1 MSREPVSSE
10 KAHPLQKA
18 LRQNRRSELRM
29 GHSPFR
35 RKRAFSF
42 ILRCGAKCW
51 TRLIV
56 ESRSAETNETRKE
69 GKTLR
74 KVGMTAIFVILA
86 AIFLP
91 ATPRAQWKTHWSYSG
106 VDGPAHWAQL
116 DPGYA
121 ACGGKE
127 QSPIDIRNA
136 VTSNLPAMKFAFKN
150 GPLDIVNNGY
160 TAVRVD
166 YAPGNGNFVFVG
178 SERYE
183 LTQFHFHHP
192 SEERIDGKQYAMGM
206 HFMLKSR
213 DGRTAGIALMVNAS
227 NASRLAQPRVENV
240 VDTLWKYMPEKA
252 GKAHVIPAVEVNPA
266 GLIPRDTAYYV
277 YMGSVTAPPCT
288 EGVKWYVLKTPVTI
302 SRAQIEAF
310 AKLYLH
316 DVRPVQPLNGRVVEE
331 SK

>member
-1 MSREPVSSE
+1 MSREPVSLE

-29 GHSPFR
+29 GHPLIHTSLGSEVLDTPHSR
-35 RKRAFSF
+35 IPVSASD
-42 ILRCGAKCW
+42 GA
-51 TRLIV
+51 
-56 ESRSAETNETRKE
+56 RKE
-69 GKTLR
+69 GDTLR
-74 KVGMTAIFVILA
+74 KAWMTAGFVIGA
-86 AIFLP
+86 MIFLP
-91 ATPRAQWKTHWSYSG
+91 AAPRAQWKTPWSYSG
-106 VDGPAHWAQL
+106 ADGPAHWAQL
-116 DPGYA
+116 DPAYA

-127 QSPIDIRNA
+127 QSPINIQNS
-136 VTSNLPAMKFAFKN
+136 VKSHLPAMKFELKN

-178 SERYE
+178 GERYE

-192 SEERIDGKQYAMGM
+192 SEEFINGRYYTMGM
-206 HFMLKSR
+206 HFMLKSSN
-213 DGRTAGIALMVNAS
+213 GKTAGIAIMVNVAGA
-227 NASRLAQPRVENV
+227 NHPAEPPVENV
-240 VDTLWKYMPEKA
+240 VDTLWKYMPTKA
-252 GKAHVIPAVEVNPA
+252 GKPHVIPGVEINPA

-302 SRAQIEAF
+302 SRERIEAF
-310 AKLYLH
+310 AKLYPH
-316 DVRPVQPLNGRVVEE
+316 DVRPPQPLNGRVVEE